1 MKRDKNTNNVKPI
14 HCKLVL
20 VGDSGVGKTS
30 IISSYLNNYQEKT
43 NTTSVAYYSNK
54 TIIIDEYKIDF
65 EIWDTAGQEKYR
77 SINSMFYRDANICI
91 MVYDITRKD
100 TFDSIKN
107 YWYDSVL
114 QKGKEGIIFGIV
126 GNKSDLYIEEQV
138 TEDEA
143 RQFSESINACF
154 QLTSSRINS
163 SIDDIFQM
171 LGQKFIQSNDSLIR
185 KTNSIILDKNSYK
198 GRKNHGN
205 CC

>member
-77 SINSMFYRDANICI
+77 SVNSMFYRDANICI

-185 KTNSIILDKNSYK
+185 KTNSISLDKNSYK